1 MYIATVPNRNSKPAI
16 LLRESHREGKKVHTK
31 TLANLTNYAPERIEA
46 LKRALKGD
54 FDVIGV
60 ASSTTPK
67 IGKTYGTY
75 FILKYLAD
83 EIGVTKSLKDDVLGK
98 LSLFLILTRIA
109 HRGSRLSAVRF
120 AQQHAVEDI
129 LGLETF
135 DEDDLYKALDSL
147 CLHQEEIEQKL
158 YKTYL
163 KNKGGVPTLVLYDVT
178 SSYFEGEQ
186 NELAAF
192 GYNRDGKK
200 GKKQIVIGLLADTEG
215 EPLAIR
221 VFEGNTSDP
230 STVMTQINLLK
241 KQFNIQ
247 EVIFVGD
254 RGMVK
259 TKAQEALNFESYAYI
274 TALTDAQVR
283 TLLKEKILQYDFF
296 DTPLHEV
303 EAEGKRYI
311 LMRNDA
317 VCSKENKRRDDKLKK
332 LEDLIQ
338 KRNAF
343 VKESSR
349 ASAEGGM
356 KTLQAWL
363 KKYRMNTYITLSLN
377 EKEISYSQDLEAQ
390 IKHHMLDGCYVIVTD
405 VKKETLT
412 AKEVHQSYM
421 QLQRVE
427 RDFRTLKTGFLEV
440 RPIFVRKKERT
451 KGHVLVSMLAL
462 KIVRHFRKKLEDAG
476 FPYTLQ
482 DALDALAR
490 YVFLEQEIS
499 GNITTLLPQPDSIQ
513 AQVFNALGIKLPL
526 KTALTSK
533 KM

>member
-16 LLRESHREGKKVHTK
+16 LLRESHREGKKVSTK
-31 TLANLTNYAPERIEA
+31 TLANLTNYAPERIQA

-54 FDVIGV
+54 FDGMGL
-60 ASSTTPK
+60 ASLALPK

-120 AQQHAVEDI
+120 AEQHAVEDI
-129 LGLETF
+129 LGLDTF
-135 DEDDLYKALDSL
+135 NEDNLYKALDYL
-147 CLHQEEIEQKL
+147 CLHQEDIEQKL

-163 KNKGGVPTLVLYDVT
+163 KNKGNAPILVLYDVT
-178 SSYFEGEQ
+178 SSYFEGEH

-215 EPLAIR
+215 EPLAVR

-241 KQFNIQ
+241 EQFKIQ

-259 TKAQEALNFESYAYI
+259 TKAQEALNTESYAYI

-303 EAEGKRYI
+303 ESEGKRYI

-317 VCSKENKRRDDKLKK
+317 VCSKEEKRRSDKLKK
-332 LEDLIQ
+332 LESLIQ
-338 KRNAF
+338 KRNTF

-363 KKYRMNTYITLSLN
+363 KKYKMNTYITLSLR

-462 KIVRHFRKKLEDAG
+462 KIVRYFRKKLEEAE

-482 DALDALAR
+482 DALDALGR

-499 GNITTLLPQPDSIQ
+499 GNITTVLPRPDAIQ
-513 AQVFNALGIKLPL
+513 TQVFNALGIKLPL
-526 KTALTSK
+526 KAALTSK
-533 KM
+533 M